1 MVENIDRWGHCVKC
15 HKNLSVDRVVDGKSI
30 KMFLPDKEETEF
42 ILDDG
47 SRMRVCICR
56 PCKIDRDLTDESIQR
71 EIMDS
76 VIEGWRLE
84 IRGLVEDEN
93 RKDWDAEKGN
103 RHMEIYSRKR
113 IVAHSDSLSSH
124 MAEDKIKKIREK

>member
-1 MVENIDRWGHCVKC
+1 MTEYLDKC
-15 HKNLSVDRVVDGKSI
+15 LKEDKLKKHSTSTGEISNLFKI
-30 KMFLPDKEETEF
+30 
-42 ILDDG
+42 
-47 SRMRVCICR
+47 
-56 PCKIDRDLTDESIQR
+56 IDRDLTDESIQR